1 MNWYMY
7 RMNAR
12 IRWQGIIDRARDIV
26 DSYDDGV
33 TVRQVMYR
41 LVSAG
46 LLPNTAPTYRRLS
59 SQLAQARRD
68 GHFPDLIDTIREVH
82 VPPSW
87 PDAAAFEADMPQWFR
102 LDRTRGQQWALYMAA
117 EKDTLRQLLT
127 RWLAEYGIPVL
138 VVRGFGSQSYA
149 DVVRER
155 VRSDPRPAVLLY
167 LGDFDASGSDIE
179 RDWVERTACWARVE
193 RVLLTDGQIRE
204 YDLPPA
210 EGKRNDPRWPQFAR
224 RYGFDIDRPVQWEV
238 EALEPAEL
246 KRLVLDA
253 VDTYLDREIL
263 AQVMAE
269 EEQQRIRLSEI
280 LGQHRDG

>member
-1 MNWYMY
+1 MGT
-7 RMNAR
+7 R
-12 IRWQGIIDRARDIV
+12 IKWQDIIDRARDIV
-26 DSYDDGV
+26 DGYDDGV

-41 LVSAG
+41 LVAAE

-59 SQLAQARRD
+59 SRLAQARRD

-82 VPPSW
+82 VPPAW
-87 PDAAAFEADMPQWFR
+87 PDAAAFGADMPQWFR
-102 LDRTRGQQWALYMAA
+102 LDRTRGQEWALYVAA
-117 EKDTLRQLLT
+117 EKDQLRQLLT

-155 VRSDPRPAVLLY
+155 VRSDSRPAALLY

-179 RDWVERTACWARVE
+179 RDWVERTNCWERVE
-193 RVLLTDGQIRE
+193 RVLLTDGQVRE
-204 YDLPPA
+204 YQLPPA
-210 EGKRNDPRWPQFAR
+210 EGKRDDPRWPRFAR

-246 KRLVLDA
+246 KRLVLKA
-253 VDTYLDREIL
+253 VDTYVDREIL
-263 AQVMAE
+263 AQVMGE
-269 EEQQRIRLSEI
+269 EEQQRNRLADI
-280 LGQHRDG
+280 LGQRKDG

>member
-1 MNWYMY
+1 MS
-7 RMNAR
+7 AR
-12 IRWQGIIDRARDIV
+12 IKWQGIIDRARDIV
-26 DSYDDGV
+26 DGYDGGV

-41 LVSAG
+41 LVCAG

-68 GHFPDLIDTIREVH
+68 GLFPDLIDTIREVH
-82 VPPSW
+82 VPPAW
-87 PDAAAFEADMPQWFR
+87 PDADAFKADMPQWFR
-102 LDRTRGQQWALYMAA
+102 LDRTRGQEWALCVAA

-127 RWLAEYGIPVL
+127 GWLAEYGIPVL

-155 VRSDPRPAVLLY
+155 MRSDSRPTALLY

-179 RDWVERTACWARVE
+179 RDWVKRTDCWERVE
-193 RVLLTDGQIRE
+193 RVLLTDEQVRE
-204 YDLPPA
+204 YQLPPA
-210 EGKRNDPRWPQFAR
+210 EGKRDDPRWPRFAH

-246 KRLVLDA
+246 KRLVLET
-253 VDTYLDREIL
+253 VDTYIDRQIL

-269 EEQQRIRLSEI
+269 EEQQRGRLAGI
-280 LGQHRDG
+280 LGQRHDG